1 MIVFDNPVMQRE
13 LITNLRT
20 HRSFALMMVYQ
31 VALAAVVLIAY
42 PQDTRIDLAGES
54 SAARRLIDFFF
65 VGQYVLASLMAPSF
79 AAGAISGE
87 KERKTYEML
96 LASPLQ
102 PAAIVFGKMV
112 ASLTH
117 LVMLIIGSLPTV
129 MLCLP
134 LGGVSIYEVFAAY
147 IGLMVSS
154 ILFGAIGLTCSSY
167 FRRTAGSLVVSY
179 LVILP
184 LVILAV
190 GFWLGLANQGQMRL
204 VLSLTLLPAV
214 AIVATLALCRNAAVR
229 LLYPPDVGSGGGE
242 VIDLDREQDNSVGLV
257 INRDQ
262 FPDRLFA
269 PPRRKGLMKDNV
281 NPIYDKEMHAEL
293 LSQGTL
299 MLRLVIQI
307 SMILAIPLMA
317 WLLFVRA
324 ELTGMY
330 MIYVIIFNML
340 VAPVFSAG
348 SITSERERQTLD
360 LLLTTIITPWQIF
373 WGKLLAGFR
382 VSIVLTMFL
391 LWPFLLATI
400 LNSMADVSNY
410 LTKWPSLLT
419 FVGIVVVC
427 CTTNSIVAMFCSS
440 LLRKTSVAMIVSYLI
455 LLVLYALPFA
465 VWGLAATFS
474 PDENFINTTRWCGVT
489 SPMIACLSVPF
500 DLTGNSRQSPEEIPL
515 MWAHVGGYFAVTTLI
530 ASSMIGLM
538 LALFRNRWTVSWRGQ

>member
-20 HRSFALMMVYQ
+20 HRSFVLMLVYQ
-31 VALAAVVLIAY
+31 VALASVVLIAY
-42 PQDTRIDLAGES
+42 PQETRIDLTDES

-102 PAAIVFGKMV
+102 PTAIVFGKMV

-129 MLCLP
+129 MLCIP

-167 FRRTAGSLVVSY
+167 FRRTAASLVVSY

-190 GFWLGLANQGQMRL
+190 GFWLGLANQGQARL
-204 VLSLTLLPAV
+204 VISLTLLPAV
-214 AIVATLALCRNAAVR
+214 AIVATLILCRNTAVR

-269 PPRRKGLMKDNV
+269 PPRRTGVMK
-281 NPIYDKEMHAEL
+281 
-293 LSQGTL
+293 
-299 MLRLVIQI
+299 
-307 SMILAIPLMA
+307 
-317 WLLFVRA
+317 
-324 ELTGMY
+324 
-330 MIYVIIFNML
+330 
-340 VAPVFSAG
+340 
-348 SITSERERQTLD
+348 
-360 LLLTTIITPWQIF
+360 
-373 WGKLLAGFR
+373 
-382 VSIVLTMFL
+382 
-391 LWPFLLATI
+391 
-400 LNSMADVSNY
+400 
-410 LTKWPSLLT
+410 
-419 FVGIVVVC
+419 
-427 CTTNSIVAMFCSS
+427 
-440 LLRKTSVAMIVSYLI
+440 
-455 LLVLYALPFA
+455 
-465 VWGLAATFS
+465 
-474 PDENFINTTRWCGVT
+474 
-489 SPMIACLSVPF
+489 VP
-500 DLTGNSRQSPEEIPL
+500 
-515 MWAHVGGYFAVTTLI
+515 
-530 ASSMIGLM
+530 
-538 LALFRNRWTVSWRGQ
+538 

>member
-1 MIVFDNPVMQRE
+1 MIVLENPVMQRE

-20 HRSFALMMVYQ
+20 HRSFALMLVYQ
-31 VALAAVVLIAY
+31 LALAAVVLIAY
-42 PQDTRIDLAGES
+42 PRETRIDLTDES
-54 SAARRLIDFFF
+54 SAARRLVDFFF

-102 PAAIVFGKMV
+102 PIAIVFGKMV

-129 MLCLP
+129 ILCLP

-147 IGLMVSS
+147 LALMVSAV
-154 ILFGAIGLTCSSY
+154 LFGAIGLSCSSY
-167 FRRTAGSLVVSY
+167 FRRTAASLVVSY

-190 GFWLGLANQGQMRL
+190 GFWLGLANQGQVRL
-204 VLSLTLLPAV
+204 LASVTLLPV
-214 AIVATLALCRNAAVR
+214 AAGIATLVLCRNTANR

-242 VIDLDREQDNSVGLV
+242 VIDLEREQENSVGLV

-269 PPRRKGLMKDNV
+269 PPRRPGLMREKV

-293 LSQGTL
+293 FSQGTL

-307 SMILAIPLMA
+307 SMILAVPLMA
-317 WLLFVRA
+317 WLLFIQA
-324 ELTGMY
+324 ELTGVY

-348 SITSERERQTLD
+348 SITNERERQTLD
-360 LLLTTIITPWQIF
+360 LLLTTVITPWQIF
-373 WGKLLAGFR
+373 WGKLLAGLR
-382 VSIVLTMFL
+382 VSFVLTMFL
-391 LWPFLLATI
+391 LWPFMLATV
-400 LNSMADVSNY
+400 LNSIADVNNY
-410 LTKWPSLLT
+410 LTKWPNLLAY
-419 FVGIVVVC
+419 VGIVVLC
-427 CTTNSIVAMFCSS
+427 CVTNSVVAMFCSS
-440 LLRKTSVAMIVSYLI
+440 IMRKTSVAMMMSYLI
-455 LLVLYALPFA
+455 LLVMYALPVA
-465 VWGLAATFS
+465 VWGLAEAFGLEES
-474 PDENFINTTRWCGVT
+474 FVDATRWSGVT
-489 SPMIACLSVPF
+489 SPMVACISVPF
-500 DLTGNSRQSPEEIPL
+500 DLTGNSREMPEVITRNWL
-515 MWAHVGGYFAVTTLI
+515 QVGGYFAATTAFTGGL
-530 ASSMIGLM
+530 IGLM
-538 LALFRNRWTVSWRGQ
+538 LALFRNRWTLSWRES

>member
-20 HRSFALMMVYQ
+20 HRSFVLMLVYQ
-31 VALAAVVLIAY
+31 VALASVVLIAY
-42 PQDTRIDLAGES
+42 PQETRIDLTDES

-102 PAAIVFGKMV
+102 PTAIVFGKMV

-129 MLCLP
+129 MLCIP

-167 FRRTAGSLVVSY
+167 FRRTAASLVVSY

-190 GFWLGLANQGQMRL
+190 GFWLGLANQGQARL
-204 VLSLTLLPAV
+204 VISLTLLPAV
-214 AIVATLALCRNAAVR
+214 AIVATLILCRNTAVR

-269 PPRRKGLMKDNV
+269 PPRRTGLMKDNV

-400 LNSMADVSNY
+400 LNSIADVSNY
-410 LTKWPSLLT
+410 LTKWPSLLA
-419 FVGIVVVC
+419 FVGIVIAC

-440 LLRKTSVAMIVSYLI
+440 LLRKTSVAMMVSYLI

-465 VWGLAATFS
+465 VWGLAAAFS
-474 PDENFINTTRWCGVT
+474 PDENFINTTRWCGIT

-500 DLTGNSRQSPEEIPL
+500 DLTGNSRRAPEEIPL
-515 MWAHVGGYFAVTTLI
+515 LWAQVAGYFAVTTLI
-530 ASSMIGLM
+530 SSGMIGLM
-538 LALFRNRWTVSWRGQ
+538 LALFRNRWTVSWRDQ

>member
-20 HRSFALMMVYQ
+20 HRSFVLMLVYQ
-31 VALAAVVLIAY
+31 VALASVVLIAY
-42 PQDTRIDLAGES
+42 PQETRIDLTDES

-102 PAAIVFGKMV
+102 PTAIVFGKMV

-167 FRRTAGSLVVSY
+167 FRRTAASLVVSY

-190 GFWLGLANQGQMRL
+190 GFWLGLANQGQSRL
-204 VLSLTLLPAV
+204 VLSLTLLPTV
-214 AIVATLALCRNAAVR
+214 AIVATLIMCRKTADR

-269 PPRRKGLMKDNV
+269 PPRRTGLMKDNV

-400 LNSMADVSNY
+400 LNSIADVSNY
-410 LTKWPSLLT
+410 LTKWPSLLA
-419 FVGIVVVC
+419 FVGIVIAC

-440 LLRKTSVAMIVSYLI
+440 LLRKTSVAMMVSYLI

-500 DLTGNSRQSPEEIPL
+500 DLTGNSRQSSEEIPL
-515 MWAHVGGYFAVTTLI
+515 LWAQVAGYFAVTTLI
-530 ASSMIGLM
+530 ASGMIGLM

>member
-42 PQDTRIDLAGES
+42 PQDTRIDLTDES

-190 GFWLGLANQGQMRL
+190 GFWLGLANQGQTRL

-214 AIVATLALCRNAAVR
+214 AIVATLILCRKTADR

-400 LNSMADVSNY
+400 LNSMADASNY

-440 LLRKTSVAMIVSYLI
+440 LLRKTSVAMMVSYLI

-515 MWAHVGGYFAVTTLI
+515 LWAHVGGYFAVTTLI
-530 ASSMIGLM
+530 ASGMIGLM